1 MATTCWRR
9 CRGCSPRPTGSC
21 CRGSAPSSSRRSLS
35 SFGSGAVAAVAL
47 GVAAGVRGAG
57 VGARAA
63 VALQVAGGAGAARG
77 AAAAAVALQVAGRAV
92 AAAQLAV
99 AAVALDVTAAALG
112 ARERAAALV
121 ALERAALA
129 GAAPL
134 RVGHR
139 RWLAWLA
146 GVGVGIL
153 RNGTGGTG
161 AGLEPNGCRR

>member
-1 MATTCWRR
+1 M
-9 CRGCSPRPTGSC
+9 
-21 CRGSAPSSSRRSLS
+21 
-35 SFGSGAVAAVAL
+35 
-47 GVAAGVRGAG
+47 
-57 VGARAA
+57 GARAA
-63 VALQVAGGAGAARG
+63 VALQIAGGTGAARG

-139 RWLAWLA
+139 RRISWLA
-146 GVGVGIL
+146 GLSVGIL
-153 RNGTGGTG
+153 RNGTEGTA
-161 AGLEPNGCRR
+161 AGLEPNR